1 MPEPLPA
8 VTARHVAA
16 DLLGFIAR
24 AVAIAVVCAVGLAA
38 ATLLLALPARADE
51 PGTGMRWLA
60 QDLIA
65 RAWERT
71 LAGEREVRPWPWADT
86 WPVAKLLAPTL
97 GIEQYVLAGDA
108 GSALAVGPGHPDGT
122 PLPGSPGNSVIGG
135 HRDTQL
141 AFLRRLRPG
150 DPIMIERADGVRIA
164 FRVFE
169 ADVLDQ
175 GDVWVTKQEGPT
187 RLTLV
192 TCYPFDALCAG
203 GRQRY
208 VVFAFERLNRGGKR
222 GTRG

>member
-1 MPEPLPA
+1 VKPESAWGAECAWPAQPRRRPLPWRSLA
-8 VTARHVAA
+8 LALL
-16 DLLGFIAR
+16 LLG
-24 AVAIAVVCAVGLAA
+24 AA
-38 ATLLLALPARADE
+38 QFGHGAWIQAKA
-51 PGTGMRWLA
+51 WLA

-71 LAGEREVRPWPWADT
+71 LAGERAVKPWPWADT
-86 WPVAKLLAPTL
+86 WPVAKISAPSL
-97 GIEQYVLAGDA
+97 GVERFVLAGA
-108 GSALAVGPGHPDGT
+108 GGAVLAFGPGHLDGT
-122 PLPGSPGNSVIGG
+122 PLPGAPGNSVIGG
-135 HRDTQL
+135 HRDTHL

-150 DPIMIERADGVRIA
+150 DPIVVQRVDGVSVV

-175 GDVWVTKQEGPT
+175 RDVWVTKQEGPT

-192 TCYPFDALCAG
+192 TCYPFDALRAG

-208 VVFAFERLNRGGKR
+208 VVFAFEQPNRGGER